1 MLFIIH
7 YDFPAYEDR
16 VESKIDQIETHTSIK
31 SDKFIQEAPPLPCR
45 VKQKEQLE
53 RNRNPIIAKSAAQ
66 FQDGTVT
73 DTDSDYEYVSN
84 PMKKQSRSVIRKL
97 DENPGGMQQ
106 IGQHEERNSICEKSS
121 PQDCSHKTNGNNDG
135 SMKLIRENMEP
146 ASENH
151 EYQKLIKETMEP
163 TSVFFQRGQNG
174 GEKRHQTY

>member
-1 MLFIIH
+1 MLFIIY

-16 VESKIDQIETHTSIK
+16 VESKIDQIQTHTSIK
-31 SDKFIQEAPPLPCR
+31 SDKFIQEAPPLHCR
-45 VKQKEQLE
+45 VKQKQQLE
-53 RNRNPIIAKSAAQ
+53 RNRNPITAKSAAQ
-66 FQDGTVT
+66 FRDGTAT

-84 PMKKQSRSVIRKL
+84 PMKKQSKTIIHKL

-106 IGQHEERNSICEKSS
+106 IGQHKEHNSICEKSS
-121 PQDCSHKTNGNNDG
+121 PHDCSHKRNGNNDG
-135 SMKLIRENMEP
+135 YMNLKREHVEP

-163 TSVFFQRGQNG
+163 SSAFFRSGQNG